1 VPTDPRHLVSR
12 VGNSFFK
19 DAKNRRSAA
28 LQILAVA
35 PAIAAVCALPGD
47 DFDILFSSTNFQLRT
62 LAKQAPAS
70 TSEGNKRMEKIWLK
84 SYPPG
89 VPHDVQPEQ
98 YRSVAHLLE
107 ESFRKHASSP
117 FSVCM
122 DQWMTYGELERRSA
136 ALGAYLQS
144 LGLAPGARVAIM
156 LPNIPQF
163 GVTMAAVLRAGYTC
177 VNVNPLYTARELEHQ
192 LKDSG
197 ATAIVILENFAH
209 TLAEVI
215 DHTAVQ
221 HVVMASMGDLLGFW
235 YGKWITFAVR
245 HLAKMVP
252 AYDLPLS
259 NGRKVVT
266 FKKALSLGEHKSL
279 APSQATLDSIAF
291 LQYTGGTTG
300 LSKGAVLTHR
310 NIVAATLQAEAWF
323 TPALAKIGDVS
334 RANSVAALPLY
345 HIFALTLCL
354 LAIRQGSSLTL
365 IPNPRDIPKFVAELK
380 KRPFH
385 MLPAVNTLFNALLQN
400 PQFRA
405 LDFSHLCVSQAGG
418 MAASEGTAKQWQ
430 KVTGSTMIEGWGM
443 SETCAIGTNNPVN
456 ATEFSGTIGLPLPG
470 IDIAIKDDE
479 GNSLPQGASG
489 EICIRGPNVMTGYYN
504 QPEENAKAF
513 TADGFMRT
521 GDIGIMDERGFTRI
535 IDRKK
540 DMILVSGFNVFPN
553 ELEQVISLCPGVM
566 ECAAIGVP
574 DEKQG
579 EAIKVFVIKSDP
591 ALTEDDVVRYCH
603 DNLTGYK
610 RPKYIEFRDE
620 LPKSNVGKILRRQLR
635 TTP

>member
-1 VPTDPRHLVSR
+1 M
-12 VGNSFFK
+12 
-19 DAKNRRSAA
+19 
-28 LQILAVA
+28 Q
-35 PAIAAVCALPGD
+35 
-47 DFDILFSSTNFQLRT
+47 DIPN
-62 LAKQAPAS
+62 
-70 TSEGNKRMEKIWLK
+70 EGNTRMEKIWLK

-89 VPHDVQPEQ
+89 VPHDVKPEQ

-107 ESFRKHASSP
+107 ESFRKHAKSP

-144 LGLAPGARVAIM
+144 LGLEPGARVAIM

-209 TLAEVI
+209 TLAEVV
-215 DHTAVQ
+215 DHTAVK

-235 YGKWITFAVR
+235 YGRWITFAVR

-266 FKKALSLGEHKSL
+266 FKKALALGEHKSL

-323 TPALAKIGDVS
+323 TPALAKVGDMS
-334 RANSVAALPLY
+334 KANSIAALPLY

-400 PQFRA
+400 PQFKT

-443 SETCAIGTNNPVN
+443 SETCAIGTNNPVIS
-456 ATEFSGTIGLPLPG
+456 TTFSGNIGLPLPG
-470 IDIAIKDDE
+470 IEIAIKDDE
-479 GNSLPQGASG
+479 GNSLPQGESG
-489 EICIRGPNVMTGYYN
+489 EICIRGPNVMVGYYN

-521 GDIGIMDERGFTRI
+521 GDIGIMDPQGYTRI

-553 ELEQVISLCPGVM
+553 ELEQVISLCPGVV

-579 EAIKVFVIKSDP
+579 EAIKVFIIKSDP
-591 ALTEDDVVRYCH
+591 ALTEDEVARYCQE
-603 DNLTGYK
+603 NLTGYK

-620 LPKSNVGKILRRQLR
+620 LPKSNVGKILRRELR
-635 TTP
+635 SNS

>member
-1 VPTDPRHLVSR
+1 
-12 VGNSFFK
+12 
-19 DAKNRRSAA
+19 
-28 LQILAVA
+28 
-35 PAIAAVCALPGD
+35 
-47 DFDILFSSTNFQLRT
+47 
-62 LAKQAPAS
+62 
-70 TSEGNKRMEKIWLK
+70 MEKIWLK

-89 VPHDVQPEQ
+89 VPHDVKPEQ

-144 LGLAPGARVAIM
+144 LGLEPGARVAIM

-215 DHTAVQ
+215 DHTAVK

-235 YGKWITFAVR
+235 FGKWITFAVR

-252 AYDLPLS
+252 AYDLPLT

-323 TPALAKIGDVS
+323 TPALAKVGDLS
-334 RANSVAALPLY
+334 KANSIAALPLY

-354 LAIRQGSSLTL
+354 LAIRQGSSMTL

-400 PQFRA
+400 PQFKT

-418 MAASEGTAKQWQ
+418 MAASEGTAKAWQ

-443 SETCAIGTNNPVN
+443 SETCAIGTNNPVIN
-456 ATEFSGTIGLPLPG
+456 TEFSGTIGLPLPG

-479 GNSLPQGASG
+479 GNSLPQGESG
-489 EICIRGPNVMTGYYN
+489 EICIRGPNVMAGYYN

-521 GDIGIMDERGFTRI
+521 GDIGIMDPQGYTRI

-553 ELEQVISLCPGVM
+553 ELEQVISLCPGVV

-579 EAIKVFVIKSDP
+579 EAIKVFIIKNDP
-591 ALTEDDVVRYCH
+591 ALTEDEVANYCH
-603 DNLTGYK
+603 QNLTGYK

-620 LPKSNVGKILRRQLR
+620 LPKSNVGKILRRELR
-635 TTP
+635 K

>member
-1 VPTDPRHLVSR
+1 
-12 VGNSFFK
+12 
-19 DAKNRRSAA
+19 
-28 LQILAVA
+28 
-35 PAIAAVCALPGD
+35 
-47 DFDILFSSTNFQLRT
+47 
-62 LAKQAPAS
+62 
-70 TSEGNKRMEKIWLK
+70 MEKIWLK

-89 VPHDVQPEQ
+89 VPHDVNPEQ

-107 ESFRKHASSP
+107 ESFRKHAKSP

-122 DQWMTYGELERRSA
+122 DRWMNYSELERLSG
-136 ALGAYLQS
+136 ALGAYLQG
-144 LGLAPGARVAIM
+144 LGLQPGARVAIM

-209 TLAEVI
+209 TLADVV
-215 DHTAVQ
+215 DHTNVQ

-235 YGKWITFAVR
+235 FGKWITFAVR

-252 AYDLPLS
+252 AYELPLT
-259 NGRKVVT
+259 NGRKVVS
-266 FKKALSLGEHKSL
+266 FKKALAMGERRTL
-279 APSQATLDSIAF
+279 APSTATLDSIAF

-323 TPALAKIGDVS
+323 TPALAKIGDVTK
-334 RANSVAALPLY
+334 ANSIAALPLY

-400 PQFRA
+400 AQFRA

-443 SETCAIGTNNPVN
+443 SETCAIGTNNPVTN
-456 ATEFSGTIGLPLPG
+456 TEFTGSIGLPLPG
-470 IDIAIKDDE
+470 IDIAIKDDA
-479 GNSLPQGASG
+479 GNSLPQGESG

-521 GDIGIMDERGFTRI
+521 GDIGIMDPQGYTRI

-553 ELEQVISLCPGVM
+553 ELEQVISLCPGVV

-579 EAIKVFVIKSDP
+579 EAIKVFIIKNDP
-591 ALTEDDVVRYCH
+591 ALTEDDVAAFCH
-603 DNLTGYK
+603 ENLTGYK
-610 RPKYIEFRDE
+610 RPKYIEFRDD
-620 LPKSNVGKILRRQLR
+620 LPKTNVGKILRRELR
-635 TTP
+635 NPTA